1 MAVILSGARAAAV
14 LCAVAALA
22 GPWRAAAQEDE
33 LRVEEG
39 FAPRAEVDLD
49 RVNPGIGFGWFG
61 LTSVPIGGA
70 DGELEAP
77 VLGIRWWMGAPLGP
91 FRTWG
96 LDLGV
101 GIARSS
107 TDASPDD
114 VTRTGFLVHVG
125 LPLAVSASRHVA
137 VEFVPVIDLGLAN
150 GEEADGTDVG
160 GSFFDLGV
168 RAGAEVFFGFVGL
181 PQLSLEGSVGIGLRR
196 ERRTVRLPGGRESS
210 LATTSFGTSVGNQ
223 PWDLFRTGVAAR
235 YYF

>member
-1 MAVILSGARAAAV
+1 MTTRRGARAA
-14 LCAVAALA
+14 LCALALVTA
-22 GPWRAAAQEDE
+22 GRAAAQETE

-39 FAPRAEVDLD
+39 LAPRAEVDLD

-61 LTSVPIGGA
+61 LSNVPIGGA
-70 DGELEAP
+70 DQDLEAP

-101 GIARSS
+101 GLARSS

-114 VTRTGFLVHVG
+114 VTRTGFLLHFG

-137 VEFVPVIDLGLAN
+137 VEFVPVLDLGLAN

-160 GSFFDLGV
+160 GSFFEFGV

-181 PQLSLEGSVGIGLRR
+181 PQLALDASVGIGLRR
-196 ERRTVRLPGGRESS
+196 ERRTARRPGAEETSV
-210 LATTSFGTSVGNQ
+210 ATTSFGTSVQNQ